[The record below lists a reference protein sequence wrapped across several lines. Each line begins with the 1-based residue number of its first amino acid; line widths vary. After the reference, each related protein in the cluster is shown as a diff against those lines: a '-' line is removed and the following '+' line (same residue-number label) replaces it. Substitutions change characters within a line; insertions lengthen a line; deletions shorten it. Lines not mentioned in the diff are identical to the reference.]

1 MHKTIILGLIII
13 AGLFTS
19 CETKTQTGALAGAGI
34 GATAGALI
42 SHDAGGALIGG
53 ALGAAGGALIG
64 SALDAQDRRIMQQQ
78 SPHALGQID
87 NGQPLSMQDIKDM
100 SAAGISDN
108 VIISQIR
115 ATNSVYRLS
124 SGDIISLKNAG
135 VSQRVINAMIQ
146 TGNY

>member
-1 MHKTIILGLIII
+1 MDKNKIAYLIVIG
-13 AGLFTS
+13 ALLSS

-64 SALDAQDRRIMQQQ
+64 SALDAQDRQIMQQQ
-78 SPHALGQID
+78 SPNTLRRID
-87 NGQPLSMQDIKDM
+87 NGQPLSIQDIKDM
-100 SAAGISDN
+100 SRAGIKDD

-115 ATNSVYRLS
+115 ATNSVYHLS
-124 SGDIISLKNAG
+124 SADIISLKEAG